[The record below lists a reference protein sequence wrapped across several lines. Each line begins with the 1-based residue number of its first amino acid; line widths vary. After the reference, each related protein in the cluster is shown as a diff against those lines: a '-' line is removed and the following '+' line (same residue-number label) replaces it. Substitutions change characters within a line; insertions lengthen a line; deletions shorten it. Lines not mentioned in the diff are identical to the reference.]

1 MKVIGRITKLMAR
14 ELFGMC
20 QRISMKVSGKEIK
33 LMVKVNTHI
42 AMELH
47 TKDSGET
54 ICNMVQVL
62 SSGTIT
68 HVMKVNTTKE

>member
-20 QRISMKVSGKEIK
+20 RKISMKVSGKEIK
-33 LMVKVNTHI
+33 LMVKENTLT
-42 AMELH
+42 AMEPH

-54 ICNMVQVL
+54 IYNMVKVL
-62 SSGTIT
+62 SSGTII
-68 HVMKVNTTKE
+68 HVMKVNTTEE